1 MFLSSNTQNSESI
14 IIKNMTPKKIKVSSF
29 NINEKIISKSAIKVI
44 KKLDQSGYKAFLV
57 GGCIRDLILDIR
69 PKDFDVAT
77 DAQPQQIKRLFRNSK
92 LIGRRFRLVH
102 IRYGNE
108 IIEVATFRSSSNSN
122 KKILRDQDGRLI
134 RDNEYG
140 TIEEDVL
147 RRDFRCNAIYYDV
160 LKKRIF
166 DFVGSVQDIRSKK
179 LVLIGN
185 DIDRIREDP
194 VRMIRAVRFSTK
206 LGFSLSDTLRKA
218 ILDNSN
224 LLRNVPSARIFD
236 EFIKLFMNGFAEK
249 VYLQMIEFGLLK
261 EIFPNLEKELNK
273 NHSLNE
279 MIVFALKDTDCRYKE
294 LKPISPMFLLG
305 IFFWP
310 SIIKYSAVVK
320 KRKRCS
326 EQRAIVLSSI
336 KILNDHKENISIPR
350 RFSSLMI
357 DMLAMQ
363 PRMMKINRKNAK
375 FLLKQRAFRA
385 AYDFMIIR
393 TKNGEVEENIA
404 KFWTNIQ
411 LDLTMNTKERKHQ

>member
-1 MFLSSNTQNSESI
+1 
-14 IIKNMTPKKIKVSSF
+14 MTPNKIKASSL
-29 NINEKIISKSAIKVI
+29 NINEKIISKNAIKVI
-44 KKLDQSGYKAFLV
+44 KKLVQSGYKAFLV
-57 GGCIRDLILDIR
+57 GGCIRDLMLDIR

-77 DAQPQQIKRLFRNSK
+77 NAQPQEIKRLFKNCR
-92 LIGRRFRLVH
+92 LIGRRFRLAH

-166 DFVGSVQDIRSKK
+166 DFVDSIQDIHSRK

-185 DIDRIREDP
+185 DVDRIREDP
-194 VRMIRAVRFSTK
+194 VRMIRAIRFSTK
-206 LGFSLSDTLRKA
+206 LGFLLSDSLKKA
-218 ILDNSN
+218 ILNNSN
-224 LLRNVPSARIFD
+224 LLGNVPSARIFD
-236 EFIKLFMNGFAEK
+236 EFNKLFMNGFAEK
-249 VYLQMIEFGLLK
+249 VFLQMIDFGLLK
-261 EIFPNLEKELNK
+261 EIFPNLERELN
-273 NHSLNE
+273 NNYSLNQ
-279 MIVFALKDTDCRYKE
+279 MIISALKDTDRRYKE
-294 LKPISPMFLLG
+294 QKPISPMFLLG
-305 IFFWP
+305 VFFWP
-310 SIIKYSAVVK
+310 SIIRYSAVVK

-350 RFSSLMI
+350 RFSTLMI

-363 PRMMKINRKNAK
+363 PRLMITNLKNAR
-375 FLLKQRAFRA
+375 FLLRQRAFRA

-404 KFWTNIQ
+404 KFWTHIQ
-411 LDLTMNTKERKHQ
+411 LDLTLNKKERKH

>member
-1 MFLSSNTQNSESI
+1 
-14 IIKNMTPKKIKVSSF
+14 MTPNKIKVSSL
-29 NINEKIISKSAIKVI
+29 NINENIISKNAIKVI
-44 KKLDQSGYKAFLV
+44 KKLDQSGYKVFLV

-166 DFVGSVQDIRSKK
+166 DFVGSVQDIHSKK

-185 DIDRIREDP
+185 DVDRIREDP
-194 VRMIRAVRFSTK
+194 VRIIRAVRFSTK
-206 LGFSLSDTLRKA
+206 LGFSLSDSLKKA

-236 EFIKLFMNGFAEK
+236 EFIKLFMNGFAEQ
-249 VYLQMIEFGLLK
+249 VYLQMIDFGLLK
-261 EIFPNLEKELNK
+261 EIFPNLEKELNN
-273 NHSLNE
+273 NHSLKE
-279 MIVFALKDTDCRYKE
+279 MIIFALKDTDCRYKE

-310 SIIKYSAVVK
+310 SIIKYSVVVK

-363 PRMMKINRKNAK
+363 PRMMKINCKNAK
-375 FLLKQRAFRA
+375 FLLRKRVFRA